1 MGTKAMGMWIVV
13 MALAGCGGGQE
24 QPATAGDDDVDP
36 RMRHIMEFEEE
47 IANAKQEI
55 AGAEGDCQFT
65 CRESSLIC
73 DRSDNICLVA
83 EDMREPDSRGRCDRS
98 KTDCT
103 EQKTLAQNRCGG
115 CESVDTPGY
124 AAPMD

>member
-1 MGTKAMGMWIVV
+1 MGTKAMGIWIVA
-13 MALAGCGGGQE
+13 MALAACGGSQE
-24 QPATAGDDDVDP
+24 QPTSSDDGVDP
-36 RMRHIMEFEEE
+36 RLQQIMGFEEE

-55 AGAEGDCQFT
+55 AGAGGDCQFT
-65 CRESSLIC
+65 CRESGLIC

-83 EDMREPDSRGRCDRS
+83 EDMREPDSRGRCERS